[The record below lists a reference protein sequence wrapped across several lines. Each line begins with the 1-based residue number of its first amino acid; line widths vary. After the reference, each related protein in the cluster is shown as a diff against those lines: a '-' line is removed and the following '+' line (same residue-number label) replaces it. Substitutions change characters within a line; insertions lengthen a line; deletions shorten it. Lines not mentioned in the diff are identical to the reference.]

1 MKNWKH
7 AAVVLLCTFW
17 LLSGCGQS
25 ETESAAA
32 GDDGQTRAVP
42 GVTDSEILLGAHS
55 DLSGSIA
62 IWGVGIA
69 NGARMRF
76 EELEQAGG
84 VHGRNIRYVIEDTQ
98 YQVPRAIQAA
108 NKLINRDEIFAMLL
122 ALGTPTNNAVLTQQ
136 LRAGVPNLFPLT
148 GARSMAEPHHRLK
161 FTARGIYYDEIQAA
175 ARYFVEEQGKT
186 TPCVVYQDTEYGQET
201 YEAAQDQL
209 TAMGMEIAAVSAHKP
224 TETEFTAAMIRLRN
238 TGCDLVLM
246 GTVHRDTILVLEA
259 ARKMG
264 LEGVAWVGSNAAYGQ
279 VIADQESGSGEG
291 YYAFVHIAKLYRD
304 ENLPEPVAQ
313 WWDRY
318 VERFGEEP
326 GLPAMEGYRSAD
338 IVVEALQRAG
348 RELTREKF
356 LDALESID
364 SYTDLFGYELSFS
377 PDNHNGV
384 KQSTLSIV
392 ENGRWKV
399 LETSITY

>member
-1 MKNWKH
+1 MNKLKNGVF
-7 AAVVLLCTFW
+7 ALLSLPW
-17 LLSGCGQS
+17 LLVGCGQS
-25 ETESAAA
+25 EPDSASSESAP
-32 GDDGQTRAVP
+32 QSQAVP
-42 GVTDSEILLGAHS
+42 GVTDTEVLLGAHS
-55 DLSGSIA
+55 DLSGSVA

-76 EELEQAGG
+76 EELKEAGG
-84 VHGRNIRYVIEDTQ
+84 VHGRNIRYIVEDTQ

-122 ALGTPTNNAVLTQQ
+122 ALGTPMNNAVLTQQ

-148 GARSMAEPHHRLK
+148 GARSMAEPHHPLK
-161 FTARGIYYDEIQAA
+161 FTARGIYYDEIKAA
-175 ARYFVEEQGKT
+175 ARYFIEEQGKT

-201 YEAAQDQL
+201 YEAAEDQL
-209 TAMGMEIAAVSAHKP
+209 SSMGMEIAAVSAHKP
-224 TETEFTAAMIRLRN
+224 TESEFTAAMIRLRN
-238 TGCDLVLM
+238 AGCDLVLM

-264 LEGVAWVGSNAAYGQ
+264 LEGVDWVGSNATYGQ

-304 ENLPEPVAQ
+304 DDLPEPVAQ

-318 VERFGEEP
+318 VKRFGVEP

-338 IVVEALQRAG
+338 LVVEALQRAG
-348 RELTREKF
+348 RDLTRENF
-356 LDALESID
+356 IAALESID
-364 SYTDLFGYELSFS
+364 SYTDLFGYNLSFS
-377 PDNHNGV
+377 ADNHNGV
-384 KQSTLSIV
+384 RQSTLSVV